1 VTRCSVGVGL
11 AKFGVAG
18 EIVQHFGVSVESLR
32 GDDLTQRR
40 AGAADGDRRA

>member
-1 VTRCSVGVGL
+1 MIRCSVGFGS
-11 AKFGVAG
+11 AKFDWRVSLGFVGG
-18 EIVQHFGVSVESLR
+18 EESLR